1 MGKAILVPPSKPSG
15 KRPTKY
21 SPPLVF
27 MGIYFR
33 QGTDSSMPFAI
44 RGLLGNQLVVVSVL
58 IAQQLGFAMDLPQ
71 SAIHDEPGSGQLVGL
86 STFQCAV
93 CVWPATRI

>member
-1 MGKAILVPPSKPSG
+1 MRKAILVPPLKPSG

-58 IAQQLGFAMDLPQ
+58 IAQQLGFAVDFPQ
-71 SAIHDEPGSGQLVGL
+71 SVIDGIPRGVREPLL
-86 STFQCAV
+86 WAD
-93 CVWPATRI
+93 AD